1 MDHEIEVIRHCS
13 SVVFKFA
20 VFRGTH
26 LPGGNPH
33 DRGRNARRLNF
44 EIWSLLR
51 VSGAK
56 AITFSHKGLF

>member
-13 SVVFKFA
+13 PVVFKFA

-26 LPGGNPH
+26 LPGGGGDLH
-33 DRGRNARRLNF
+33 DRGRDARRLNF

-56 AITFSHKGLF
+56 SYHI